1 MTKSKSKSKTIRKL
15 TQLPM
20 SREQLIEF
28 LGFSNWPYNLDKQMG
43 KIDVELDPRAANE
56 IWAAA
61 LNKSITPSIKPEEQ
75 LRFLIT
81 TLWCLQTL
89 EMSEG
94 TGRKIK
100 LEDFLFC
107 QTCGQLSVKS

>member
-20 SREQLIEF
+20 SREQVIEF

-43 KIDVELDPRAANE
+43 KIDVELDPRAANQ
-56 IWAAA
+56 IWQAA
-61 LNKSITPSIKPEEQ
+61 LNKSITPSIKPGEQ

-100 LEDFLFC
+100 LGDFLFC
-107 QTCGQLSVKS
+107 QACDQCSVKS

>member
-1 MTKSKSKSKTIRKL
+1 MKSNEKATHKL

-20 SREQLIEF
+20 SREQVIEF
-28 LGFSNWPYNLDKQMG
+28 LGFSNWPYNLDKKTG
-43 KIDVELDPRAANE
+43 FIDVEIESRAANQ
-56 IWAAA
+56 IWQAA

-100 LEDFLFC
+100 LGDFLFC
-107 QTCGQLSVKS
+107 QTCDQLSVKS

>member
-1 MTKSKSKSKTIRKL
+1 MTKSKSNEKATRKL

-20 SREQLIEF
+20 SREQVIEF

-43 KIDVELDPRAANE
+43 KIDVELDHRAANQ
-56 IWAAA
+56 IWQAA
-61 LNKSITPSIKPEEQ
+61 LNKSITPSIKSEEQ

-89 EMSEG
+89 EVSEG
-94 TGRKIK
+94 IGRKIK
-100 LEDFLFC
+100 LGDFLFC
-107 QTCGQLSVKS
+107 QACDQCSVKS

>member
-1 MTKSKSKSKTIRKL
+1 MKSKSKATRKL

-20 SREQLIEF
+20 SREQVIEF
-28 LGFSNWPYNLDKQMG
+28 LGFSNWPYNLDEQMG
-43 KIDVELDPRAANE
+43 KIDVELDHRAANQ
-56 IWAAA
+56 IWAAV

-75 LRFLIT
+75 IRFLIT

-100 LEDFLFC
+100 LGDFLFC
-107 QTCGQLSVKS
+107 QACDQCSVKS